1 MTALFDAG
9 DLQRL
14 DRERELTEEAPRQL
28 PAEDRSLIIENNNPV
43 EEPIQDELIQNE
55 PEENGFDVM
64 LEGLLMALQR
74 RL

>member
-9 DLQRL
+9 DFQRL

-28 PAEDRSLIIENNNPV
+28 PAEDRSPV
-43 EEPIQDELIQNE
+43 EEPIRDE
-55 PEENGFDVM
+55 PEEEDGFDMM
-64 LEGLLMALQR
+64 LEGLLMALRR